1 MQFLWLKRIRASPDI
16 LPADCRD
23 RNCHTHS
30 GEQRFPG
37 SPLYWVDSSIPST
50 FRGRS
55 QVQKCSSPKQE
66 RCTPAARDSPVCI
79 AWPWGC
85 SWGGPLAW
93 LRCPK
98 RMPQQTRAI
107 ARNQT
112 FICLFLFIFF
122 LFLIFFSSLTSRIWG
137 LSHSHFSMQ
146 TIMASHQPWVSDHSS
161 WYKKH
166 STCFESFGF

>member
-1 MQFLWLKRIRASPDI
+1 MPHSLRRAKVPR
-16 LPADCRD
+16 LPTVLGGLQ
-23 RNCHTHS
+23 HPQHL
-30 GEQRFPG
+30 PG
-37 SPLYWVDSSIPST
+37 H
-50 FRGRS
+50 S
-55 QVQKCSSPKQE
+55 QVQECSSPKQE

-122 LFLIFFSSLTSRIWG
+122 FILNFFFLPHKQNLRPQPLSFFYADNHGITPTLSFRSLLMVQEAFNLLRKLW
-137 LSHSHFSMQ
+137 LL
-146 TIMASHQPWVSDHSS
+146 ASTEHME
-161 WYKKH
+161 KINK
-166 STCFESFGF
+166 